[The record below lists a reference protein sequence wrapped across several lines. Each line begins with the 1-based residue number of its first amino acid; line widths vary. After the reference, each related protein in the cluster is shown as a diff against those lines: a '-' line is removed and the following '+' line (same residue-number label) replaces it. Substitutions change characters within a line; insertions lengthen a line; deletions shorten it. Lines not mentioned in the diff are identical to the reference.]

1 MANGLQLKRLGSNVI
16 LLEQE
21 TSSERSSHV
30 AGIAV
35 GPNMDDFLQK
45 YDLTGL
51 CASVAATSTKVAYR
65 KYSNILK
72 PNAPRLLTS
81 WGLLY
86 RILRANFDGLA
97 SAACPDPPPARAG
110 EGRVEYRAG
119 KMVKS
124 LEYADGL
131 VTVHYIDVTT
141 GEPGC
146 VTADLVIAADGMHS
160 TIRYLVQPSTTAE
173 YSGYVAWRGA
183 VCENDV
189 RPETRE
195 YFANNVT
202 VDMLGNSY
210 ILT

>member
-21 TSSERSSHV
+21 TSERSSHV
-30 AGIAV
+30 AGNAV
-35 GPNMDDFLQK
+35 GPHMEDFLQK
-45 YDLTGL
+45 YDFTGL
-51 CASVAATSTKVAYR
+51 CASVAATSTQLAYR
-65 KYSNILK
+65 KYSKVLK
-72 PNAPRLLTS
+72 PNASRRLTS

-86 RILRANFDGLA
+86 RILRANFDGLVL
-97 SAACPDPPPARAG
+97 AACPDPPSARAG

-119 KMVKS
+119 KMVVN
-124 LEYADGL
+124 LDYADGL

-141 GEPGC
+141 RKPGC

-160 TIRYLVQPSTTAE
+160 TIRYLVQPSTTVE

-183 VCENDV
+183 VSENDI

-195 YFANNVT
+195 YFTNNVT
-202 VDMLGNSY
+202 VDMLGHSY